1 MHLTAL
7 IFNWHRVIYPFRQFK
22 SFVQFN
28 IHVGG
33 NEAYVQMPRNE
44 INEIH
49 IKAKPDTREAL
60 QIWHK
65 DSSRV
70 ISETHYIHLHSF
82 PGDTLTISHKHY
94 FPNPNPYSTLKSS
107 EDCGNRH
114 TENKVPYRV
123 MSFTYDTGI
132 IYLFFKLLLLF

>member
-1 MHLTAL
+1 MHLTVL

-49 IKAKPDTREAL
+49 IKAEPDTREAL
-60 QIWHK
+60 
-65 DSSRV
+65 
-70 ISETHYIHLHSF
+70 
-82 PGDTLTISHKHY
+82 
-94 FPNPNPYSTLKSS
+94 
-107 EDCGNRH
+107 
-114 TENKVPYRV
+114 
-123 MSFTYDTGI
+123 
-132 IYLFFKLLLLF
+132 